1 MIIKMLLLRKIF
13 SLSIGVKNL
22 IINMKTITSPAIRT
36 KPMHSRPLTG
46 LLQHF
51 LKRSTRIFPAAIMLL
66 LLGMTHPQA
75 APPHLAGDAQKPA
88 KPNLSQRTQFRFLT
102 GTDFPPFNS
111 LSPEGHL
118 TGYNIDLIRAI
129 CQELAIASRC
139 QIEARPWSELLP
151 ALQSNEA
158 DALIAGLTPD
168 RVKRASL
175 SFSRPYL
182 SLPARFVAA
191 KNVSNNNG
199 ASSTTSFSPS
209 GKTVGVL
216 SNTAHEAALKTYFP
230 EAKMQFYKD
239 NALMR
244 QDLKNG
250 KIQLIF
256 GDAMGLSLWLNPA
269 VDEGNAETP
278 PDGSCCHFVGGAYPA
293 SEFLGQGMVIAVR
306 KQDSDLRL
314 ALNNA
319 LNALEH
325 KGVLNDLYL
334 RYFPVDFY

>member
-1 MIIKMLLLRKIF
+1 
-13 SLSIGVKNL
+13 
-22 IINMKTITSPAIRT
+22 
-36 KPMHSRPLTG
+36 MHSRPITG

-51 LKRSTRIFPAAIMLL
+51 IKRSTRIFPAVVILL
-66 LLGMTHPQA
+66 LSGISYPQA
-75 APPHLAGDAQKPA
+75 APPHLAGDTQKPA
-88 KPNLSQRTQFRFLT
+88 KPNLAQRAQIRFLT
-102 GTDFPPFNS
+102 GTDFAPFNN
-111 LSPEGHL
+111 LSSDGRL

-139 QIEARPWSELLP
+139 QIEARPWDELVP

-158 DALIAGLTPD
+158 DALIAGLTAD
-168 RVKRASL
+168 RENRAFL

-191 KNVSNNNG
+191 KTMQTNG
-199 ASSTTSFSPS
+199 ISSSPDSFSPN

-230 EAKMQFYKD
+230 EAKIRFYTDSANMK
-239 NALMR
+239 

-256 GDAMGLSLWLNPA
+256 GDAMGLALWLNPTQ
-269 VDEGNAETP
+269 DENNAETT

-293 SEFLGQGMVIAVR
+293 AEFLGQGMVIALR
-306 KQDSDLRL
+306 KPDGDLRL
-314 ALNNA
+314 AFNNA
-319 LNALEH
+319 LNALER